1 MWREEMRSESQM
13 RCQQVRSEM
22 RSQVRTKMRREEI
35 MPTLQARTNAK
46 LTTLK
51 SAGLRLLQI
60 YSELA
65 KNYEHLL
72 GELLEGQPPRQWEH
86 YPHDDAMDS
95 SSGYQWFYHSH
106 SPEDRPGCPEH
117 GHIHLFARRSLW
129 SRRLQSHAEA
139 EFQRICGSPKVQ
151 THTRHLLAIGLNAKG
166 VPISLFTVN
175 SWVTGDLMLNKKLTM
190 ELLAAIRLNT
200 GHPKVDAVLES
211 VIHLCYPEIQELMAQ
226 RDTRLASYPGVYKL
240 RSKKL
245 EMLSELSIDL
255 DEKLKRLL

>member
-1 MWREEMRSESQM
+1 
-13 RCQQVRSEM
+13 
-22 RSQVRTKMRREEI
+22 

-46 LTTLK
+46 LPTLK

-86 YPHDDAMDS
+86 YPHDDAMDT

-106 SPEDRPGCPEH
+106 SPEDRPGSSEH

-139 EFQRICGSPKVQ
+139 EFQSICGSTKVQ
-151 THTRHLLAIGLNAKG
+151 THTRHLLAIGLSAKG

-175 SWVTGDLMLNKKLTM
+175 SWVTGDLMLSQQLTL
-190 ELLAAIRLNT
+190 ELLAAIRLDT
-200 GHPKVDAVLES
+200 GHPNVDAVLES
-211 VIHLCYPEIQELMAQ
+211 VIQLCWPEIQELMAQ
-226 RDTRLASYPGVYKL
+226 RDTRLASYPGVHKL

-245 EMLSELSIDL
+245 ELLSELSIDL
-255 DEKLKRLL
+255 NEKLKRLFEI